1 MHLRFCLRVAVS
13 IAAALVVLLW
23 LGVRSA
29 RADAPQCDSR
39 GAITYAPNPVL
50 DVPNASLD
58 APRDDCD
65 DSDSELRVFAFH
77 EGRAPASASATDAL
91 VRAASLPQVH
101 CILPATPTATIDRD
115 DATDGKATGV
125 RRSIDRPPRA

>member
-1 MHLRFCLRVAVS
+1 MSV
-13 IAAALVVLLW
+13 AAALLVLLW

-58 APRDDCD
+58 APQDDCAESQLD
-65 DSDSELRVFAFH
+65 MRAFH
-77 EGRAPASASATDAL
+77 DGRAPASADATDAL
-91 VRAASLPQVH
+91 VRAASLPHVL
-101 CILPATPTATIDRD
+101 CVLPATPTASIDRD
-115 DATDGKATGV
+115 DASDGGATGV
-125 RRSIDRPPRA
+125 RHSIERPPRA